1 MQKELRMA
9 EKTSEANGAPSE
21 TIQPSEPAQAKA
33 PVASMTDALPDDQL
47 DVTSGGGYPMVL
59 TTYINTGPGG

>member
-9 EKTSEANGAPSE
+9 EKTSEANGANSE
-21 TIQPSEPAQAKA
+21 TIQPGEPAQAKA

-47 DVTSGGGYPMVL
+47 DVTGGGAYPLVISG
-59 TTYINTGPGG
+59 YINTGIGG

>member
-1 MQKELRMA
+1 MA
-9 EKTSEANGAPSE
+9 ENTSETNGARSE

-47 DVTSGGGYPMVL
+47 DVTGGGAYPMVI
-59 TTYINTGPGG
+59 TTYVNTGIAG